1 MVAGASSGRIPL
13 PLWMRWVIQLFGD
26 RSAPTADLGSVRRS
40 GGLCQASQSETVT
53 VEMVTGS
60 TGLVA
65 LPEPVMPFAA
75 MPWMTSSPLAM
86 VPKTV

>member
-13 PLWMRWVIQLFGD
+13 PLWMRWIIELSD
-26 RSAPTADLGSVRRS
+26 DSSAPITVVGSVCEPSVLARS
-40 GGLCQASQSETVT
+40 SQPETVT
-53 VEMVTGS
+53 AEIVTGS

-65 LPEPVMPFAA
+65 LPEPVMPLAA
-75 MPWMTSSPLAM
+75 IPWMTSNPPVM